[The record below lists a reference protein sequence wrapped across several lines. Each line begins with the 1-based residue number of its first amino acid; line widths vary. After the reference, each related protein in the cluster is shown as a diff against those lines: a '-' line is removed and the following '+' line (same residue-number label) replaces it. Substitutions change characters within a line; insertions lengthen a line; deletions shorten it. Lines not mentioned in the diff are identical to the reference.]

1 MQKLIGD
8 IKTNTVFDLNS
19 SEDLSF
25 LSEIAFLR
33 NLAQVLSNSGYFSGL
48 IKDKIPDLFSYS
60 FGSLKALK
68 MKNGVDSPKF
78 SAAMGLIDETLLQV
92 FKTISSLYSEK
103 VSFEVVFMGTPAYE
117 KLAEDKE
124 LKNRLLSLLKDKV
137 NKQTFETYFP
147 TIYLQEPSHQ
157 VSMCQR
163 VREAIANQVI
173 CTDHNVRV
181 PTVAELVNA
190 VSDNAVTDYYEN
202 ATTFQTVL
210 WMSIIM
216 VLFVYGA
223 IASLYYVDIGQDSI
237 LNRTTLKQHNL

>member
-1 MQKLIGD
+1 LEILRLQLF
-8 IKTNTVFDLNS
+8 FDLNS
-19 SEDLSF
+19 LEDFSF
-25 LSEIAFLR
+25 LTEIAFLR
-33 NLAQVLSNSGYFSGL
+33 NLAEVLSKSGYFSGL
-48 IKDKIPDLFSYS
+48 INDKVPDLFTYS
-60 FGSLKALK
+60 FSSLKALK

-124 LKNRLLSLLKDKV
+124 LKNRLLSLLKDNV

-147 TIYLQEPSHQ
+147 SIYLKEPSHQ
-157 VSMCQR
+157 VSICQR

-173 CTDHNVRV
+173 CTDHNTRV
-181 PTVAELVNA
+181 PTVAELVAA
-190 VSDNAVTDYYEN
+190 VSQTVTADTDYNEI

-216 VLFVYGA
+216 LLFVVGA
-223 IASLYYVDIGQDSI
+223 VSSLCYVDLGQDSI
-237 LNRTTLKQHNL
+237 LSRTTLKQHNL